1 MTTPT
6 TPQTPQAPTPAVQRP
21 EPLCSML
28 AMCVECGHGIEL
40 PLPLDQRALS
50 QMLAAVG
57 WFISV
62 LQPPTQDPQA
72 RMVIGPLCAACAQ
85 QVYPPEVFKMAEQRR
100 QQLLQV
106 MQQQA
111 QQAPQAQP
119 APQSAPAAAPGVP
132 GAPR

>member
-1 MTTPT
+1 
-6 TPQTPQAPTPAVQRP
+6 
-21 EPLCSML
+21 ML

-40 PLPLDQRALS
+40 PLPIDQRGLS
-50 QMLAAVG
+50 HMLAAVG

-72 RMVIGPLCAACAQ
+72 RMVIGPLCATCAQ
-85 QVYPPEVFKMAEQRR
+85 RVYPPEVYKMAEQRR

-111 QQAPQAQP
+111 QQAPQSQP
-119 APQSAPAAAPGVP
+119 APAATPELAPGTP
-132 GAPR
+132 GAR